1 MLREAKCW
9 TPPSLQSGEGRGE
22 AIFGHPKLTV
32 PSSLT
37 IEVHQEA
44 GGPCVGSALPLML
57 LLDRR
62 GSVGGWKCVL
72 RRSSQ
77 GEVLLRHGP
86 LDKRASFSRVT
97 YPSLLPQKQPE
108 FP

>member
-1 MLREAKCW
+1 
-9 TPPSLQSGEGRGE
+9 
-22 AIFGHPKLTV
+22 
-32 PSSLT
+32 
-37 IEVHQEA
+37 
-44 GGPCVGSALPLML
+44 ML

-86 LDKRASFSRVT
+86 LDKRASSSRVT
-97 YPSLLPQKQPE
+97 YPSLLPQKQPNSPE
-108 FP
+108 GKSLLRHTKESSRRARGGSLYVLLYRIDANERAV